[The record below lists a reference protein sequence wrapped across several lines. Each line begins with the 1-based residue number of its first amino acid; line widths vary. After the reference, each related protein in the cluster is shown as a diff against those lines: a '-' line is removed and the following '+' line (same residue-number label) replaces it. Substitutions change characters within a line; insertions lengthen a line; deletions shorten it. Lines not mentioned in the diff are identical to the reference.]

1 MKIVTYF
8 IINYSKIFKLNNF
21 YVNNLKKHSYLDGN
35 RFLII
40 PFNYTNFMET
50 FMKTRGL
57 SVKNVV
63 AIGIGSAIYVILARF
78 TSIPTP
84 IPNTNIELVFPFL
97 ALLAAIYGAKVGF
110 AVGFIGH
117 ALSDFIMYGQ
127 TWWSWV
133 LATGIFGL
141 IIGLSRKPLDLKNGI
156 FGFKQIIFFNIVQIL
171 ANAIAWIAVAP
182 VGDILIY
189 SEPANKVFV
198 QGISATIS
206 NGITIMIVGTPLLK
220 AYAGTK
226 IKKGSLRKED

>member
-1 MKIVTYF
+1 ME
-8 IINYSKIFKLNNF
+8 
-21 YVNNLKKHSYLDGN
+21 KH
-35 RFLII
+35 
-40 PFNYTNFMET
+40 
-50 FMKTRGL
+50 MKTKGL

-97 ALLAAIYGAKVGF
+97 ALLAAIYGAKVSF

-141 IIGLSRKPLDLKNGI
+141 IIGLSSKRLDLKNWI
-156 FGFKQIIFFNIVQIL
+156 FGIKQIIFFNIVQIL
-171 ANAIAWIAVAP
+171 ANTIAWIAVA
-182 VGDILIY
+182 LIY

-206 NGITIMIVGTPLLK
+206 NGITIMIVGTLLLK

>member
-117 ALSDFIMYGQ
+117 ASSDFIMYGQ

-141 IIGLSRKPLDLKNGI
+141 IIGLSSKRLDLKNGI
-156 FGFKQIIFFNIVQIL
+156 FGIKQIIFFNIVQIL

-206 NGITIMIVGTPLLK
+206 NGITIMIVGTLLLK